1 MNKIKYILILFFLT
15 ISLHLSAQKETIVE
29 EDYFNNKV
37 EMADVMRS
45 EGKIYVL
52 VAIIVTLFAGFLLYT
67 IRTEQKI
74 KKIEK
79 SLKKKP

>member
-1 MNKIKYILILFFLT
+1 MSKIKYILTLLFIT
-15 ISLHLSAQKETIVE
+15 ISFYATAQKEQILE
-29 EDYFNNKV
+29 EDYSNNKI

-52 VAIIVTLFAGFLLYT
+52 VAIIVTLFAGFVIYT

-79 SLKKKP
+79 SLKNKL

>member
-1 MNKIKYILILFFLT
+1 MSKIKYLLILLFIT
-15 ISLHLSAQKETIVE
+15 ISFYATAQKEQILE
-29 EDYFNNKV
+29 EDYSNNRI
-37 EMADVMRS
+37 EMADAMRS

-52 VAIIVTLFAGFLLYT
+52 VAIIVTLFAGFVIYT

-79 SLKKKP
+79 SLKNKL